1 MILVFVKTGSSR
13 SPARL
18 RWVCLC
24 RCGYSAPL
32 PPTHKGRHGWIRWVL
47 QRMDCLIFYAWC
59 VWTHISDLI
68 EVWHRSGASPWIL
81 WSWVSKPR
89 DGVEMSSLSPNQ
101 LETQTPPQVGCH
113 PSSLIFFCCPQT
125 LLQIFW
131 TRYTICTSA
140 FSSTDSMLTY
150 LYRVSTF
157 FSNVFQI
164 SSSLFL
170 KSCLLWLII

>member
-1 MILVFVKTGSSR
+1 MCTQRYGCSLRCSEGGVFRNWTGRGEVCIFDGSTIYIAIL
-13 SPARL
+13 L
-18 RWVCLC
+18 YML
-24 RCGYSAPL
+24 YL
-32 PPTHKGRHGWIRWVL
+32 DLDLIYNVL
-47 QRMDCLIFYAWC
+47 FC
-59 VWTHISDLI
+59 VSDLRG
-68 EVWHRSGASPWIL
+68 VWHHSDASLWIL